1 MFNRAREIDPNAK
14 YFVNNNITTLKEADE
29 LCGPGK
35 LAQIPGSSCG
45 RRRSARTTLVTRGPQ
60 SSQGILDKLS
70 VLNLPIW
77 ITEYDSVTPDEYRR
91 ADNLENL
98 YRTAFS
104 HPSVEGIVMW
114 GFWERVHWRGRDAS
128 IVNDNWT
135 LNEAGRRFESLMNEW
150 TTRAYGSTDGSG
162 SFGFRGILWNI
173 QDNRDSAGKRKVQLY
188 FESEPRQRNIADYL
202 QNSLTVF

>member
-1 MFNRAREIDPNAK
+1 
-14 YFVNNNITTLKEADE
+14 
-29 LCGPGK
+29 
-35 LAQIPGSSCG
+35 
-45 RRRSARTTLVTRGPQ
+45 
-60 SSQGILDKLS
+60 
-70 VLNLPIW
+70 
-77 ITEYDSVTPDEYRR
+77 
-91 ADNLENL
+91 
-98 YRTAFS
+98 
-104 HPSVEGIVMW
+104 MW

-150 TTRAYGSTDGSG
+150 TTGLMEARMVRAAWLQ
-162 SFGFRGILWNI
+162 RILWNI